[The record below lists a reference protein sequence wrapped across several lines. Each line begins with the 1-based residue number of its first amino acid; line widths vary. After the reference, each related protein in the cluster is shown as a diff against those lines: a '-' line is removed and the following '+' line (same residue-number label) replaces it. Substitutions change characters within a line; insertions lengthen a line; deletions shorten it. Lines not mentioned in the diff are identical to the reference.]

1 MDAAKCAALKSELAG
16 MPEPQV
22 IPIERFF
29 DGNDD
34 PASIGCNLQRH
45 PGVQAFRE
53 VLTGLARQPGVAA
66 VYAQIFE
73 VDPGEEYWP
82 FADTVLVVGALPAT
96 ALRTAV
102 KGLMPDEVGPLAAD
116 DVPPEVARR
125 HPGAAVLSIWWD

>member
-1 MDAAKCAALKSELAG
+1 

-34 PASIGCNLQRH
+34 PASIGCNLAKH
-45 PGVQAFRE
+45 PGVPAFRD
-53 VLTGLARQPGVAA
+53 VLAGLLRRPDVQG

-82 FADTVLVVGALPAT
+82 FCDTVMVVGSIPAT
-96 ALRTAV
+96 ELRTV
-102 KGLMPDEVGPLAAD
+102 VRPLKPDEVHVVERD
-116 DVPPEVARR
+116 DVPEDIAKR
-125 HPGAAVLSIWWD
+125 HGSSAVLAVWWD

>member
-1 MDAAKCAALKSELAG
+1 MEQARCEALKRELAA

-34 PASIGCNLQRH
+34 PASIGCNLAKH
-45 PGVQAFRE
+45 PGVQAFRD
-53 VLTGLARQPGVAA
+53 VLAGLRGKPGVEG

-82 FADTVLVVGALPAT
+82 FTDTVLVVGSIPAT
-96 ALRTAV
+96 ELRTAV
-102 KGLMPDEVGPLAAD
+102 RSLKPDEVHPVERD
-116 DVPPEVARR
+116 DVPPAIAEKHGSSPVL
-125 HPGAAVLSIWWD
+125 AVWWD

>member
-1 MDAAKCAALKSELAG
+1 MNEARCAALKEELSG

-34 PASIGCNLQRH
+34 PASIGCNLAKH
-45 PGVQAFRE
+45 PGVQAFRD
-53 VLTGLARQPGVAA
+53 VLTGLLRHPGVEM

-82 FADTVLVVGALPAT
+82 FSDTVLVVGSIPAT
-96 ALRTAV
+96 ELRTAV
-102 KGLMPDEVGPLAAD
+102 RSLKPDEVHVVERD
-116 DVPPEVARR
+116 DVPEPVAKQ
-125 HPGAAVLSIWWD
+125 HGSSPVLAICWE